1 MTRRLRN
8 IVESLIFIS
17 TDPLSMEK
25 IKTVCE
31 DFPPKEV
38 EEAVAEIV
46 AGYTSGQGGLHVLHV
61 AGGYLL
67 ATRPEYDPWIRRLLH
82 VERKSKLSGA
92 AVETLSTV
100 AYHQPVTLAQISTL
114 RGVDSTHALKTLLAK
129 GLVKIVGRKKSPGK
143 PLIYRTTDKF
153 LTYFGLKSL
162 DDLPSEEEIKTL
174 LEEDEG
180 G

>member
-1 MTRRLRN
+1 MNRQLRN

-17 TDPLSMEK
+17 PDPLSMEK

-31 DFPPKEV
+31 EFSPREV
-38 EEAVAEIV
+38 EKAVAEVV
-46 AGYTSGQGGLHVLHV
+46 AVYTTGQRGLHVLQV
-61 AGGYLL
+61 AGGYML
-67 ATRPEYDPWIRRLLH
+67 ATKPEYDPWIRRLLH
-82 VERKSKLSGA
+82 VQRKSKLSGA

-100 AYHQPVTLAQISTL
+100 AYHQPITLSQISAL
-114 RGVDSTHALKTLLAK
+114 RGVDSTHALKTLLTK
-129 GLVKIVGRKKSPGK
+129 GLVKIVGRKTSPGK

-162 DDLPSEEEIKTL
+162 DDLPSGEEIKTL